1 MGPRVIQNGGAVAA
15 ASARRG
21 AAGQQQGEG
30 KPQSENPASWLRFS
44 LGGRGRRQAVSEED
58 RAQQPAGF
66 EKLATVGH
74 GLREQEK
81 GVEAYVPRLDG
92 ADKGLAGSDESGFL
106 GHVEI
111 SREHPRQIG
120 RASGRGRVC
129 ADG

>member
-81 GVEAYVPRLDG
+81 GVEAYVPSLDG
-92 ADKGLAGSDESGFL
+92 ADKGLAGIAESGSL
-106 GHVEI
+106 GRDEF
-111 SREHPRQIG
+111 SRKNRRQLLGGLG
-120 RASGRGRVC
+120 RRPTPPAH
-129 ADG
+129 